1 MKLKGDKH
9 YFTVEAIE
17 QESGWDPEHLPAPDP
32 ARRVPRPDRNQ
43 RGEAMNP
50 GDTEVLLLNLDTNL
64 VRIAAAIE
72 RLVEVVDGLKD
83 DGYVRVAKIN

>member
-1 MKLKGDKH
+1 
-9 YFTVEAIE
+9 
-17 QESGWDPEHLPAPDP
+17 
-32 ARRVPRPDRNQ
+32 
-43 RGEAMNP
+43 MNP